1 MDHPVTIDVC
11 KNIGPRWKRK
21 KKHIQQQDEERT
33 IPDIFLRNHRH
44 RKTNSIGL
52 KKFQLNPMLSVFGSK
67 KIFVYSQVVFD
78 ICNKRWD
85 HLLLLPTVDLT
96 GISMNKIKL
105 MNR

>member
-1 MDHPVTIDVC
+1 
-11 KNIGPRWKRK
+11 
-21 KKHIQQQDEERT
+21 
-33 IPDIFLRNHRH
+33 
-44 RKTNSIGL
+44 
-52 KKFQLNPMLSVFGSK
+52 MLSVFESK

-78 ICNKRWD
+78 ICNNRWD

>member
-1 MDHPVTIDVC
+1 
-11 KNIGPRWKRK
+11 
-21 KKHIQQQDEERT
+21 
-33 IPDIFLRNHRH
+33 
-44 RKTNSIGL
+44 
-52 KKFQLNPMLSVFGSK
+52 MLSVFGSK